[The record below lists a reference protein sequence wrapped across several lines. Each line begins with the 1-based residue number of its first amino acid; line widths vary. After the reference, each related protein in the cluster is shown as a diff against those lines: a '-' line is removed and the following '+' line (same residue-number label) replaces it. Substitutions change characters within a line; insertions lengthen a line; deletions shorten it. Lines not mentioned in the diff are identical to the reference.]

1 MYLMD
6 RGTRSERSY
15 CAGKHRMQKHEDV
28 FKRVRRYKMAASLPP
43 IAPAPARGMHR
54 INSLAA
60 PSSRSKVRRVQNVNP
75 AWRASHLRKVSSDPG
90 KLAEAFRHAY
100 IQAAGRGAPLVFGGT
115 DYLHGRPTVQ
125 ARYLDHRRVNEDD
138 SDKEAEEKLA
148 PAAELA
154 TSPAK
159 PNRRVVVMRGTFSHE
174 DVIFSAAS
182 ATKEVP
188 PQNSPI
194 AKQLCILPPMKST
207 MKSKTLSKALLY
219 DEALPP
225 MKSKTL
231 SKALL
236 YDEARRQRL
245 DAELAA
251 IAETQRQHQRGQ
263 RDSALDGLNDESGRP
278 TILIR
283 ELSLD
288 TLGTD
293 GSEVCW
299 VTIGFREFKKIVR
312 ERVWPQIRSKK
323 LRIWYHTLD
332 SHRNG
337 SIDLACFFNFAIR
350 EAVLQEAKPEE
361 EAEPEA
367 TTDLCSL
374 IGTSTSGGADLF
386 ELYHLRL
393 AEGSVEL
400 AVSRVKFVRLV
411 KAIGFGDKA
420 LALSTWQSCVA
431 HVESTSALGAA
442 PRALGD
448 RMPAELLLASLFA
461 CTEHTRRSFRVWV
474 RSSGAV
480 VWESAAGS
488 YRQRWRLSSLEQSPS
503 GTPASMLMRPLEG
516 SDEIDE

>member
-1 MYLMD
+1 MPVNIACKNTKTFL
-6 RGTRSERSY
+6 
-15 CAGKHRMQKHEDV
+15 
-28 FKRVRRYKMAASLPP
+28 RVRRFKMAASLPP

-219 DEALPP
+219 DEA
-225 MKSKTL
+225 
-231 SKALL
+231 
-236 YDEARRQRL
+236 RRQRL

-263 RDSALDGLNDESGRP
+263 RDSALDGLNYGLNYGLNDESGRP

-393 AEGSVEL
+393 AEGSVEHP
-400 AVSRVKFVRLV
+400 VSRVKFVRLV

-488 YRQRWRLSSLEQSPS
+488 YRQRLRLISLEQSPS

>member
-1 MYLMD
+1 MS
-6 RGTRSERSY
+6 T
-15 CAGKHRMQKHEDV
+15 
-28 FKRVRRYKMAASLPP
+28 LPP
-43 IAPAPARGMHR
+43 IAPPPAPARGMHR

-75 AWRASHLRKVSSDPG
+75 AWRALHLRKVSSDPG
-90 KLAEAFRHAY
+90 KLADAFRHAY

-125 ARYLDHRRVNEDD
+125 ARYLDHLDHRRVNFEED
-138 SDKEAEEKLA
+138 SDKEAEEEHEQA

-174 DVIFSAAS
+174 DVVFSTAS
-182 ATKEVP
+182 ATKEVAP
-188 PQNSPI
+188 RMNIPI
-194 AKQLCILPPMKST
+194 AKELCILPPMKR
-207 MKSKTLSKALLY
+207 KTQ
-219 DEALPP
+219 
-225 MKSKTL
+225 

-236 YDEARRQRL
+236 YDEARRERL

-251 IAETQRQHQRGQ
+251 IAGTQRQHQRGQ
-263 RDSALDGLNDESGRP
+263 RDSALEGLNDESGRP
-278 TILIR
+278 TVLIR

-293 GSEVCW
+293 GTEVCW

-312 ERVWPQIRSKK
+312 ERVRPQIQSKK
-323 LRIWYHTLD
+323 LRVWYHTLD

-350 EAVLQEAKPEE
+350 EAVLQEA
-361 EAEPEA
+361 EA
-367 TTDLCSL
+367 TTDLGSL
-374 IGTSTSGGADLF
+374 IGTSSGAADLF

-393 AEGSVEL
+393 AEGSAEL
-400 AVSRVKFVRLV
+400 EVSRVMFVRLV

-448 RMPAELLLASLFA
+448 RMPAELLLATLFA

-488 YRQRWRLSSLEQSPS
+488 YRQRLRLISLEQSS
-503 GTPASMLMRPLEG
+503 VTPASMLMRPIEG

>member
-1 MYLMD
+1 M
-6 RGTRSERSY
+6 
-15 CAGKHRMQKHEDV
+15 A
-28 FKRVRRYKMAASLPP
+28 AASLPP

-90 KLAEAFRHAY
+90 KLADAFRHAY

-174 DVIFSAAS
+174 DVVFSTAS
-182 ATKEVP
+182 ATKEVA
-188 PQNSPI
+188 PQMNIPI
-194 AKQLCILPPMKST
+194 AKELCILPPMKR
-207 MKSKTLSKALLY
+207 KTQ
-219 DEALPP
+219 
-225 MKSKTL
+225 

-236 YDEARRQRL
+236 YDEARRERL

-251 IAETQRQHQRGQ
+251 IAGTQRQHQRGQ
-263 RDSALDGLNDESGRP
+263 RDSALEGLNDESGRP
-278 TILIR
+278 TVLIR

-293 GSEVCW
+293 GTEVCW

-312 ERVWPQIRSKK
+312 ERVRPQIQSKK
-323 LRIWYHTLD
+323 LRVWYHTLD

-350 EAVLQEAKPEE
+350 EAVLQEA
-361 EAEPEA
+361 EA
-367 TTDLCSL
+367 TTDLGSL
-374 IGTSTSGGADLF
+374 IGTSSGAADLF

-393 AEGSVEL
+393 AEGSAEL
-400 AVSRVKFVRLV
+400 EVSRVMFVRLV

-448 RMPAELLLASLFA
+448 RMPAELLLAALFA

-488 YRQRWRLSSLEQSPS
+488 YRQRLRLISLEQSS
-503 GTPASMLMRPLEG
+503 ATPASMLMRPIEG